1 MTRKLYDE
9 NPRLL
14 QFTGKVLSCTFIE
27 KKKLYEVIL
36 DQTAFFP
43 EEGGQMPDKGTLN
56 GQTVVDVRLKKES
69 TDTTY
74 TETILHHMKEP
85 MEVGAKVEGIIDWAH
100 RFDQM
105 QQHSGEHIV
114 SGLMHQRFGCDNV
127 GFHLGPE
134 EVTLDFNT
142 VVGMDTMR
150 EIETLANEAIHKN
163 FQVMVE
169 WPSKEEL
176 AAMEYR
182 SKIEL
187 KGPVRIVTFPGYDKC
202 ACCAPHVERT
212 GEIGLIKVT
221 NVQNHRG
228 GIRVNIL
235 CGNRALADYSQKQDS
250 VREIS
255 VGLAIKQEKVADGV
269 VRLKN
274 EMANMREQ
282 LNRLQTELVQVRL
295 SKLPD
300 PTTQK
305 NVMLVMEE
313 LDPVAARNAANQMVE
328 TYEGY
333 AIVLVGTEEKGYRMI
348 IGTKSGD
355 CKAMSNELR
364 KAFPAKGGGSKEM
377 IQGTLTGTSPESLLD
392 WINQYEG

>member
-9 NPRLL
+9 DPRLL
-14 QFTGKVLSCTFIE
+14 SFTGEVLSCTYLE
-27 KKKLYEVIL
+27 KKELYEVIL

-43 EEGGQMPDKGTLN
+43 EEGGQMPDQGILA
-56 GQTVVDVRLKKES
+56 GQKVIDVRLKKES
-69 TDTTY
+69 TENSY
-74 TETILHHMKEP
+74 TETIIHHLKQPLQPGSM
-85 MEVGAKVEGIIDWAH
+85 VEGLVDWKH

-114 SGLMHQRFGCDNV
+114 SGLMHQRFGFDNV
-127 GFHLGPE
+127 GFHLGAE
-134 EVTLDFNT
+134 EVTLDFNG
-142 VVGMDTMR
+142 VVDMNTMR
-150 EIETLANEAIHKN
+150 EIEALANEAVQKN
-163 FQVMVE
+163 FEVLVDF
-169 WPSKEEL
+169 PSKEAL
-176 AAMEYR
+176 ASLEYR

-187 KGPVRIVTFPGYDKC
+187 KGPVRIVEFPGYDIC
-202 ACCAPHVERT
+202 ACCAPHVART

-255 VGLAIKQEKVADGV
+255 VSLAIKQEKVADGV
-269 VRLKN
+269 ERQKK

-282 LNRLQTELVQVRL
+282 LNRLQAELVEVRL
-295 SKLPD
+295 SKLAD
-300 PTTQK
+300 PSEEKT
-305 NVMLVMEE
+305 VMLVMEE

-328 TYEGY
+328 LYDGY
-333 AIVLVGTEEKGYRMI
+333 AIVLVGKKESGYRMI
-348 IGTKSGD
+348 IGSKTGD
-355 CKAMSNELR
+355 CKALSAELR

-377 IQGTLTGTSPESLLD
+377 IQGTLSDTSPETLFN
-392 WINQYEG
+392 WVKNYQG

>member
-14 QFTGKVLSCTFIE
+14 QFTGKVLSCTYSE

-43 EEGGQMPDKGTLN
+43 EEGGQMPDKGSLN
-56 GQTVVDVRLKKES
+56 GQEVLDVRLKKES

-74 TETILHHMKEP
+74 TETIIHHVKKP
-85 MEVGAKVEGIIDWAH
+85 MEEGSQVEGLIDWTH

-114 SGLMHQRFGCDNV
+114 SGLMHQRFGFDNV

-134 EVTLDFNT
+134 EVTLDFNG

-150 EIETLANEAIHKN
+150 EIEVLANEAIQKN
-163 FQVMVE
+163 FQVLVQ
-169 WPSKEEL
+169 WPTKEEL
-176 AAMEYR
+176 KELDYR

-187 KGPVRIVTFPGYDKC
+187 KGPVRIVTFPDYDIC

-212 GEIGLIKVT
+212 GEIGLIKIT

-235 CGNRALADYSQKQDS
+235 CGNRALADYTIKQDS

-255 VGLAIKQEKVADGV
+255 VSLAIKQEKVAEGV
-269 VRLKN
+269 ARLKN
-274 EMANMREQ
+274 EMAAMREQ
-282 LNRLQTELVQVRL
+282 LNRVQAELVQVRL

-300 PTTQK
+300 PSLQK

-328 TYEGY
+328 SYDGY
-333 AIVLVGTEEKGYRMI
+333 AIVLVGSKEEGYRMI
-348 IGTKSGD
+348 IGSKSGD
-355 CKAMSNELR
+355 CKAMSGQLR

-377 IQGTLTGTSPESLLD
+377 IQGTLTGTEPEALLD
-392 WINQYEG
+392 WINQYQE